1 MAGEQQRDQD
11 KLINEIRER
20 FLSEHLPDKAD
31 KYDSRDV
38 ERLKQEDSWVEGYL
52 QWRHYNVDEALKM
65 IDESFQW
72 RKEFLVHNLSE
83 SNFPGWVFE
92 TGAVYLHGYDKE
104 GNKMFWFRVK
114 LHTKEA
120 KTVLDK
126 KKCVAFWLERY
137 AKREP
142 GKPLTAVFD
151 LTETGLSNIDM
162 DFVRFIISCFKV
174 YYPKYL
180 SKMIIYEMPW
190 IMTAAWKI
198 VKSWLGPEAVSLLR
212 FANKN
217 DVQEYISIE
226 YLPPHMGGIDP
237 FKYSY
242 PPLPDDDFQTPISE
256 NGPIAS
262 EDEIDEK
269 ESGDGN
275 SKETSDTNHN
285 DERLQ
290 KPKKVTFTE
299 EVVKQDD
306 ERVES
311 KIKSAKKT
319 LPLFKGSLLHI
330 SPAEDLQFG
339 SKDSGDR
346 KCSIVLTNV
355 TKNPVAFKVRTTAPE
370 KYRVKPS
377 NSSFE
382 PGTTIDILVSLH
394 GGFEASPQD
403 RFLVMAAEIDQ
414 LAGAGPPDLSQ
425 YWKEVPRDQI
435 MEHRLRCHIIESYK
449 ASNVTTKEGILKG
462 YAGGCNQE
470 DLHSKM
476 TRLMILNKRLEEQI
490 TRCVWFQQLLTGL
503 VALLVAITSVSLYL
517 HSLDKDTQ

>member
-1 MAGEQQRDQD
+1 GPARVGGRNQD
-11 KLINEIRER
+11 AHSKAKISILFIC
-20 FLSEHLPDKAD
+20 FLFVDKAD

-151 LTETGLSNIDM
+151 LTETGLSNI
-162 DFVRFIISCFKV
+162 VRNLIYTAHV
-174 YYPKYL
+174 MY

-435 MEHRLRCHIIESYK
+435 MEHRYGTQVKSMGFSSINYIIFIVS
-449 ASNVTTKEGILKG
+449 AWLS
-462 YAGGCNQE
+462 
-470 DLHSKM
+470 
-476 TRLMILNKRLEEQI
+476 
-490 TRCVWFQQLLTGL
+490 
-503 VALLVAITSVSLYL
+503 VALSESEVVGSSPTLGIGTQVVQTDNPTQCWDVLYCWRYHQSDEML
-517 HSLDKDTQ
+517 NLAMSACSGGR